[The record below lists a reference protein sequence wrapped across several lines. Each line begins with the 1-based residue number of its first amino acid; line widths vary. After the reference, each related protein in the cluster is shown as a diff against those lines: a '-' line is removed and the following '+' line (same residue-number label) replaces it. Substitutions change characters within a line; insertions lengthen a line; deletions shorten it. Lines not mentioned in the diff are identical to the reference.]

1 MKKKVVIETEYDPA
15 YQFEI
20 EKIVLGSILINNEII
35 YEIAS
40 EFSIKLFSHE
50 NNILIA
56 ESIIDLHISNKRID
70 IIILVENLKKKGKLD
85 EVGGIKY
92 ISSLTERVGST
103 LNIHQH
109 IRLLQEYY
117 LSRYIN
123 EVCSASQREILQ
135 YKDDIFD
142 VYERLQQKME
152 IALKD
157 VLKQEVETVGNIH
170 NKIISDAYLL
180 KNTGEMSGVPT
191 GLDRLDILTNG
202 WQSSDLII
210 IAGRPSMG
218 KTAFAVSI
226 LINPVVYKKMPIAIF
241 SLEMSKEQLTCRIQS
256 ILSEINVS
264 KIIKKQLT
272 DAEIDHID
280 KRCLELINAPL
291 FIDDTPNISLLELKT
306 KSRKLVRENKVKM
319 IVVDY
324 LQLMRS
330 GLKTNTRE
338 QEIAEISKGLKA
350 IAKEL
355 NIPVIALSQLSR
367 SVEQRGGDKKPSL
380 SDLRESGQ
388 VEQDAD
394 MVLFAHRPE
403 YYGFD
408 EYNWAGTELNAKNL
422 FVAVIS
428 KHRNGVIG
436 EIPLIFHGEMTKID
450 NHPDNNILYHD
461 INKNGNI
468 SISNVNNI
476 SNFTQMTDFNKG
488 NITPIKKSQFDV
500 LDSNISPNNN
510 FSSEDLESFN
520 NIMDNPPF

>member
-1 MKKKVVIETEYDPA
+1 MKKKVIIETEFESD
-15 YQFEI
+15 YQHEI
-20 EKIVLGSILINNEII
+20 EKIVLGSILINSEII

-40 EFSIKLFSHE
+40 EFSIKLFSSPE
-50 NNILIA
+50 NILIA
-56 ESIIDLHISNKRID
+56 ESIIDLHISNKKID
-70 IIILVENLKKKGKLD
+70 ILLLVENLQKKGNL
-85 EVGGIKY
+85 ENCGGIKY
-92 ISSLTERVGST
+92 ISSLTQRIGST
-103 LNIHQH
+103 ANIFQH
-109 IRLLQEYY
+109 IRLLQQYY

-123 EVCSASQREILQ
+123 EVCSTAQREILQ
-135 YKDDIFD
+135 YKEDIFD
-142 VYERLQQKME
+142 VYEKLQQKME

-157 VLKQEVETVGNIH
+157 VLRQEVETVANIH

-191 GLDRLDILTNG
+191 GLERLDILTNG

-226 LINPVVYKKMPIAIF
+226 LINPVIVKKIPIAIF
-241 SLEMSKEQLTCRIQS
+241 SLEMSKEQLVCRIQS

-272 DAEIDHID
+272 DIEIDHID
-280 KRCLELINAPL
+280 KSCLDLLKAPL
-291 FIDDTPNISLLELKT
+291 YIDDTANISLMELKT
-306 KSRKLVRENKVKM
+306 KARKLVRENKVKM

-330 GLKTNTRE
+330 GLKTNNRE

-403 YYGFD
+403 YYGFT
-408 EYNWAGTELNAKNL
+408 EYNWGGTDLDCKNL
-422 FVAVIS
+422 FIAVIS

-436 EIPLIFHGEMTKID
+436 EIPLAFYGEMTKIT
-450 NHPDNNILYHD
+450 NHPDNNFLYQNS
-461 INKNGNI
+461 IKSSSIQPKNDNFTRNIVKSSNHLMGNI
-468 SISNVNNI
+468 QPKNENKDNSFTGSINPSI
-476 SNFTQMTDFNKG
+476 DLDSLSDFN
-488 NITPIKKSQFDV
+488 NLF
-500 LDSNISPNNN
+500 
-510 FSSEDLESFN
+510 E
-520 NIMDNPPF
+520 NPPF